1 MSARDKLIGY
11 KGFDR
16 DMKCRGMQYEVG
28 KTYTHEGVLK
38 LCESGLH
45 WCEYPLDVLTYYP
58 PGESEYAI
66 VVADGTTDEREKD
79 SKRVSQSL
87 TVKAKIGIAGLV
99 EAAVEWTAARAGDN
113 IAKGDYSRAASSG
126 NSSSAAS
133 SGDCSRAASSGNSS
147 SAASSGYYSR
157 AASSGDCSSAAS
169 SGEKTI
175 AMVAG
180 YAGRAMAGP
189 DGAIALAWYD
199 GKRPRITVGYVG
211 EGIEADTWYRCDD
224 AGKLVRA

>member
-45 WCEYPLDVLTYYP
+45 WCEYPLDVLTYYL

-66 VVADGTTDEREKD
+66 VEADGTTDEREKD

-126 NSSSAAS
+126 DCSRAAS
-133 SGDCSRAASSGNSS
+133 SGNSSRAASSGNSS
-147 SAASSGYYSR
+147 SAASSG
-157 AASSGDCSSAAS
+157 DCSSAAS
-169 SGEKTI
+169 SGKQTI

-211 EGIEADTWYRCDD
+211 KGIEADTWYRCDD